1 MEIVF
6 HSGAWVA
13 HHVREAVRQREGE
26 LLRGGRPRFA
36 DVIARDGNR
45 VPQRRVSRAPL
56 EHIDDDLERG
66 LDRIHPGVLR
76 HVFLE
81 DVVLHRAAERMTRN
95 ALPLGRRHVEAEQ
108 QRRRPVDRHGRGDL
122 VERDAAEQVF
132 HVGER
137 RDRDAALPH
146 LTFGARMIGVVA
158 HQRRE
163 VEGDRQ
169 AGLAVLEQELVPL
182 IGVFRRPEAGELPHR
197 PQPPAIHGG
206 VNPAGERVLA
216 RRAELTGVIEAG
228 EISGGVQGLPLDV
241 AHRGAPAFTWSR
253 ISAATS

>member
-1 MEIVF
+1 MCRAQMRRAARSFATSSKKSLCTSQKKERR
-6 HSGAWVA
+6 GANA
-13 HHVREAVRQREGE
+13 STSSPRA
-26 LLRGGRPRFA
+26 RPRSTYVKPFA
-36 DVIARDGNR
+36 SVKASSCAA
-45 VPQRRVSRAPL
+45 VAP
-56 EHIDDDLERG
+56 
-66 LDRIHPGVLR
+66 
-76 HVFLE
+76 
-81 DVVLHRAAERMTRN
+81 AS
-95 ALPLGRRHVEAEQ
+95 
-108 QRRRPVDRHGRGDL
+108 
-122 VERDAAEQVF
+122 
-132 HVGER
+132 
-137 RDRDAALPH
+137 
-146 LTFGARMIGVVA
+146 RMIGVVA